1 MGTWDTGHFDSDT
14 AADFAADLD
23 AATVEGRTELVRDA
37 LVRATGTDGV
47 PGGLDESAAV
57 VAVAAAALVAAQCP
71 GGPPVETVY
80 GPDEPLPRFPGELRG
95 VAVLALDRVLAEGS
109 ELRELWVDAEGEA
122 GPWWRGVVALRTALA
137 AAVAGAPD
145 PIPAPIPAAIPELSG
160 AVRPSV

>member
-23 AATVEGRTELVRDA
+23 AAAVDGRTELVRGA
-37 LVRATGTDGV
+37 LVRAIGTDGV
-47 PGGLDESAAV
+47 GGLDESEAV

-80 GPDEPLPRFPGELRG
+80 GPDEPLPRFPEELRS
-95 VAVLALDRVLAEGS
+95 VAVLALDRVLAEDS
-109 ELRELWVDAEGEA
+109 ELRELWADAEGEA

-137 AAVAGAPD
+137 ATVA
-145 PIPAPIPAAIPELSG
+145 IPGQVPELSG
-160 AVRPSV
+160 AVRPPV